1 MRLSKLAIGHS
12 ADMKAKLDE
21 ARRARGLVP
30 DVVLTLAYRPDLFG
44 GPFRAISLDVLRGP
58 SEWSVGQRELF
69 AGFVSAR
76 NRCRF

>member
-1 MRLSKLAIGHS
+1 MRLSKVAAGQS

-21 ARRARGLVP
+21 ARQERGLVP

-44 GPFRAISLDVLRGP
+44 GSFQAISQEVLRGP

-69 AGFVSAR
+69 AGFVSAC